1 MIISDFTRDE
11 IEYLLEK
18 CNFVNHEKVIF
29 IERAKGRQ
37 LDEIAEELILSND
50 HVRAIS
56 RKVNRKRLKVL
67 ENK

>member
-1 MIISDFTRDE
+1 MVISDFTRAE
-11 IEYLLEK
+11 IEYLLEN

-37 LDEIAEELILSND
+37 LDSIAEELNLSYD

-56 RKVNRKRLKVL
+56 RKVNRKILKVL
-67 ENK
+67 

>member
-1 MIISDFTRDE
+1 MVISDFTKDE

-18 CNFVNHEKVIF
+18 CNFVNHENVIF

-37 LDEIAEELILSND
+37 LDSIAEELNLSYD

-56 RKVNRKRLKVL
+56 RKVNRKILKVL
-67 ENK
+67 

>member
-1 MIISDFTRDE
+1 MVISDFTRDE

-18 CNFVNHEKVIF
+18 CNFVNNEKVIF

-37 LDEIAEELILSND
+37 LDEIAEDLNLSYD

-56 RKVNRKRLKVL
+56 RKVNRKIIKVL
-67 ENK
+67 

>member
-11 IEYLLEK
+11 IEYLLDK

-29 IERAKGRQ
+29 VERAKGRQ
-37 LDEIAEELILSND
+37 LDEIAEELNLSYD

-56 RKVNRKRLKVL
+56 RKVNRKILKVL
-67 ENK
+67 